1 MKQYL
6 NSLQTILD
14 NGTVR
19 ENRTGVNTI
28 AVFGHQER
36 FNLQEGFPAVTTK
49 KLAWKSVVSELLWF
63 LEGTGDERRLAE
75 IRFGKPREEL
85 TDKQTIWTANAGA
98 EHWKLKHEYE
108 GDLGR
113 VYGVQWRHWR
123 GEGTPVIN
131 YKTDP
136 PTAEIQYEEVD
147 QIANVLDT
155 IKNNPNDRR
164 ILLTAWNPGE
174 LDQMALPPC
183 HLLAQFNVR
192 LHTQEKLS
200 EIYMAHRRTLSGTAR
215 NVLDAQYEGM
225 AKTAG
230 ILQNIGLPTGY
241 LDCQMYQRS
250 CDSFLGVPFNIASY
264 ALLTHM
270 LAHVTGLTAGDFVHT
285 YGDLHIY
292 ENHLDQVK
300 EQLTREPLPLPT
312 LWLNPDVK
320 DIDGFTMDDIRL
332 DGYESHPAIH
342 GDMAV

>member
-1 MKQYL
+1 VKQYL

-14 NGTVR
+14 HGTVR

-75 IRFGKPREEL
+75 IRFGKDRSEL

-98 EHWKLKHEYE
+98 EHWKQKHEYE

-113 VYGVQWRHWR
+113 VYGVQWRDWR
-123 GEGTPVIN
+123 RYPAGAYIN
-131 YKTDP
+131 YEVDP
-136 PTAEIQYEEVD
+136 PKAELLCNESVD
-147 QIANVLDT
+147 QIANIIHTLKT
-155 IKNNPNDRR
+155 NPNDRR

-192 LHTQEKLS
+192 QEK
-200 EIYMAHRRTLSGTAR
+200 
-215 NVLDAQYEGM
+215 
-225 AKTAG
+225 
-230 ILQNIGLPTGY
+230 Y

-300 EQLTREPLPLPT
+300 EQLSREPLPLPK
-312 LWLNPDVK
+312 LWLNPNIK
-320 DIDGFTMDDIRL
+320 NIDDFTMVDIEL
-332 DGYESHPAIH
+332 HGYESHPAIH